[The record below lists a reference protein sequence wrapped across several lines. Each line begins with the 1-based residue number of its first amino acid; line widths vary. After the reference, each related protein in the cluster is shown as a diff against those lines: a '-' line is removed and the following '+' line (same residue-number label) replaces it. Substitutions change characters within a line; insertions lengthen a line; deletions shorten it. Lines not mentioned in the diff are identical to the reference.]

1 VIDDRSKAQEIY
13 DRVQRMAAHVGDIAG
28 SQAATRE
35 RALHWLWISSL
46 VTGFSLAVS
55 IFALLRAFR
64 VL

>member
-1 VIDDRSKAQEIY
+1 MIDGRSNAQEIY
-13 DRVQRMAAHVGDIAG
+13 DGVQRMAAHVGDIAG

-35 RALHWLWISSL
+35 RAMYWLWISSV